1 MRVADYLKGD
11 LIFLD
16 LEASDKNAA
25 ILKMVHRMKL
35 ADAIDDEAKFYK
47 EVLEREKLGSTS
59 IGNGVALPHARTE
72 NVSEIVVAMA
82 RLGEG
87 IKYDNENTLPVRLIF
102 LLGTPLKAVGEYLKL
117 LARLSKIL
125 KDNATRKSLLEAD
138 SVTRVRQIFAK
149 AED

>member
-1 MRVADYLKGD
+1 LRVADYFKD
-11 LIFLD
+11 NLIFLD
-16 LEASDKNAA
+16 LEASDKSVA
-25 ILKMVHRMKL
+25 ISKMVHRMKL

-82 RLGEG
+82 RLREG
-87 IKYDNENTLPVRLIF
+87 INYDDENTLPVRLIF
-102 LLGTPLKAVGEYLKL
+102 LLGTPLKAVGEYLKV

-125 KDNATRKSLLEAD
+125 KENSTRKSLLEAD
-138 SVTRVRQIFAK
+138 SATRIRQIFSQ